1 MLKFY
6 DKVDDSLLK
15 FAVIFT
21 MHDGKYVF
29 CKHKQRDTLEI
40 PGGHRE
46 DNEAIDDTAK
56 RELYEE
62 TGAID
67 FEIEPVGVYSVTEKD
82 NFNGAETFGMLYY
95 ANIRSFETELHSEI
109 EKIIITDKAPISWT
123 YPTIQPKIFEYI
135 DKMRWKYDKNQKA

>member
-46 DNEAIDDTAK
+46 ENEAIDDTAK

-67 FEIEPVGVYSVTEKD
+67 FDIKPVCVYSVTEKN

-95 ANIRSFETELHSEI
+95 ANIRSFETELHNEI
-109 EKIIITDKAPISWT
+109 EKIIITDKAPTSWT
-123 YPTIQPKIFEYI
+123 YPTIQPEIFEYI
-135 DKMRWKYDKNQKA
+135 DKMRWKYDKNPKA

>member
-1 MLKFY
+1 MVKFY
-6 DKVDDSLLK
+6 DSVDDSLLK
-15 FAVIFT
+15 FAVIFA
-21 MHDGKYVF
+21 MYNGKYIF

-95 ANIRSFETELHSEI
+95 ANIRSFETELHNEI
-109 EKIIITDKAPISWT
+109 EKIIDKTPISWT
-123 YPTIQPKIFEYI
+123 YPTIQPEIFEYI